1 MNRTFPLF
9 LTLIM
14 AFVLVLSACSAPAAP
29 ATETGQTTPA
39 DTTGAA
45 ATTGDQIQLRIA
57 WWGSQDRHDRT
68 IRVIELYEEQNP
80 DVDIVFEF
88 SGWDDHWTK
97 MTTQA
102 AGNNLPDIMQHDYAR
117 LEEWVSR
124 GLIMP
129 LDQFVEDGTLDFS
142 DIPESAIEGGRI
154 NGQLYGLN
162 LGNNAMTMVADVD
175 LFEQAGVPLPDSDW
189 TWAEFEQIV
198 MQLHEELDIYGIGG
212 GLSNEQ
218 LWKALYLSLGGWVYN
233 EDGSALGYEDDE
245 PFIEYIEMVKRLQD
259 AGAIPSR
266 AQELADQGQSVEQQD
281 IVTGEAAMGYM
292 WSNQVVAVWN
302 AAGEDRN
309 FVLLPLP
316 RPEGGAPSI
325 YLKPSMFWSITS
337 QARQPEEAAR
347 FLDFFTNNIEANE
360 ILLAERG
367 VPISPEVRDSLSPLL
382 GSAQQASFDYV
393 AEVTEDASPI
403 PPADVAGHADVISNV
418 YWPLALDPFLYGQI
432 SAEQAVQALR
442 EEANDVLARTAR

>member
-1 MNRTFPLF
+1 MKRTAPIILM
-9 LTLIM
+9 LMM
-14 AFVLVLSACSAPAAP
+14 AFVLVIGACAAPAAP
-29 ATETGQTTPA
+29 APGAGQPA
-39 DTTGAA
+39 AA
-45 ATTGDQIQLRIA
+45 EPGATTGEQIELRIA

-68 IRVIELYEEQNP
+68 IRAIELYEEQNP
-80 DVDIVFEF
+80 NVDIVFEF

-129 LDQFVEDGTLDFS
+129 LDQFVDDGTLDFTNVA
-142 DIPESAIEGGRI
+142 ESAVEGGRI
-154 NGQLYGLN
+154 DGQLYAIS
-162 LGNNAMTMVADVD
+162 LGTNAMTMVADVD
-175 LFEQAGVPLPDSDW
+175 LFEQAGIDLPDADW
-189 TWAEFEQIV
+189 TWEEFEQIV
-198 MQLHEELDIYGIGG
+198 LQLNQELDIYGIGG

-218 LWKALYLSLGGWVYN
+218 LWKALYLSLGEWVYN

-245 PFIEYIEMVKRLQD
+245 PFIEYLNMVKRLQD
-259 AGAIPSR
+259 AGAIPTR

-281 IVTGEAAMGYM
+281 IVTGEAAMGFM

-302 AAGEDRN
+302 AAGQDRN

-325 YLKPSMFWSITS
+325 YLKPSQFWSITS

-347 FLDFFTNNIEANE
+347 FIDFFTRNIEANE

-367 VPISPEVRDSLSPLL
+367 VPIDSEIRAALEPLL
-382 GSAQQASFDYV
+382 GASQQATFDYISD
-393 AEVTEDASPI
+393 VTENSSPI
-403 PPADVAGHADVISNV
+403 PPADVAGHADLISNV
-418 YWPLALDPFLYGQI
+418 YMALAIDPFLYGEI
-432 SAEQAVQALR
+432 NAEEAVQTLR
-442 EEANDVLARTAR
+442 EEGNDVLSRAARN